1 MMDGKIRIAQL
12 LATVLVLFV
21 AATQWLVI
29 LERAWACIW
38 EWYKFYGYD
47 GDRGI
52 TVGVSTQVLFYS
64 LSSGIALVGLFISRK
79 SNDDDRRLRFQKK
92 MSRFGAIAIVMGMI
106 FWTLI
111 LISPFVT
118 FR

>member
-1 MMDGKIRIAQL
+1 MDGKIRIAQL
-12 LATVLVLFV
+12 FATVLVLFV
-21 AATQWLVI
+21 ATTQWLVI
-29 LERAWACIW
+29 LERVGACIW

-47 GDRGI
+47 SGRGI
-52 TVGVSTQVLFYS
+52 TVGVSTQVMFYS
-64 LSSGIALVGLFISRK
+64 LSSGIALVGLLISRK
-79 SNDDDRRLRFQKK
+79 SNDDDTRLHFQKK
-92 MSRFGAIAIVMGMI
+92 MSRFGTIALVTGMI